1 MPHKN
6 KSLCSAGIVLLCTQ
20 TCQIDTIKLCEKTC
34 PETASNYRGELI
46 GGMITS
52 HILQVASLY
61 SSSTKVI
68 HIFCDN
74 MGVIHHASHP
84 DSSISSK
91 QSQAD
96 VLLAFTKNLS
106 TCNLK
111 WQYHH
116 IYSHMD
122 DTSEFKNLSLPEQLN
137 VMADKL
143 AQEALLEAI
152 EMS

>member
-1 MPHKN
+1 
-6 KSLCSAGIVLLCTQ
+6 
-20 TCQIDTIKLCEKTC
+20 
-34 PETASNYRGELI
+34 
-46 GGMITS
+46 
-52 HILQVASLY
+52 
-61 SSSTKVI
+61 
-68 HIFCDN
+68 

-106 TCNLK
+106 TSSLK

-143 AQEALLEAI
+143 AQEALLEAMETSRFCKPLYPNEHLRI
-152 EMS
+152 FIDDKKATTSIKTALYNA